1 MRDASD
7 KLLTELVDED
17 YIEPEFPKSNT
28 ARRVRITYSIC
39 GEVEFNDMGDEY
51 VEFRDKEGQD
61 RHDKAHFISWFK
73 NRVNTK
79 GIEDLDFN
87 ISIKSKDMD
96 EEMWNQVTNTE
107 PKEGNNEPPF

>member
-73 NRVNTK
+73 NRAVSYTHLTLPTR
-79 GIEDLDFN
+79 DL
-87 ISIKSKDMD
+87 
-96 EEMWNQVTNTE
+96 V
-107 PKEGNNEPPF
+107 